1 MSYEEDQRLI
11 QNTEKKIA
19 YEDGFEQ
26 GTEQRNIEIAKNLI
40 SLGTIT
46 LEDISKTTGLSVEK
60 LTNLSSAK

>member
-1 MSYEEDQRLI
+1 MI
-11 QNTEKKIA
+11 KKID
-19 YEDGFEQ
+19 YEDGLEQ
-26 GTEQRNIEIAKNLI
+26 GTEQRNIERAKNLI